1 MEMNMSRRS
10 FVGTSA
16 AAAIAGLGLAADD
29 ALAYDET
36 AEEWA
41 AKWSDY
47 VTDASALSNAAYDVD
62 VLVCG
67 SGTAGVSCA
76 IDAANAGLS
85 VLMVEAASDFG
96 GSSCGAEGIIA
107 LHSDLLEEIGENDR
121 YDAETVAQDEYRG
134 SAYLGD
140 YGLIHDFAT
149 NIDDDYQWMLDNG
162 VKFEGVEHFNPCQHF
177 YENRGTQMI
186 ATLVARA
193 QELGVTC
200 LADNRVAKA
209 IMDDGK
215 VVGAVVEGPEGEY
228 SVKAGAVVL
237 ATGCFANDPELVSK
251 YFPWVDTDRIV
262 VSIQGRGEG
271 DGQKIAWACG
281 GNQHGTCVP
290 SFYDPALKSFFFL
303 SELSVAACNTPYFW
317 VNGSGERF
325 VNEDLTIRYSE
336 VCFAVLGQARVISIL
351 PQSAVDK
358 IISEGFPVG
367 WAAYFKTGDKPES
380 LQEQLDEAVEQMP
393 EGFYV
398 ANSLEELPSVL
409 GIDADT
415 FAASVKRY
423 RELVAAGEDSDF
435 GKAAEY
441 LWPLPEGEERVY
453 AFDLCVPFGN
463 AFGGIKVNR
472 KLRVIDSA
480 GVEIPGLYAAGAD
493 VFGVA
498 GFVYSADYPSTKQGF
513 CCYSGRAA
521 ARDIISSLGKSE

>member
-16 AAAIAGLGLAADD
+16 AAAIAGIGLAADD

-47 VTDASALSNAAYDVD
+47 VTDAAALSDAAYDVD

-149 NIDDDYQWMLDNG
+149 NIDDDYQWMPDNG

-209 IMDDGK
+209 VMDDGK

-281 GNQHGTCVP
+281 ANQHGTCVP

-351 PQSAVDK
+351 PQPAVDK

-415 FAASVKRY
+415 FAASIERY

-441 LWPLPEGEERVY
+441 LWPLPEGKERVY

-521 ARDIISSLGKSE
+521 ARDIISTLGKSE